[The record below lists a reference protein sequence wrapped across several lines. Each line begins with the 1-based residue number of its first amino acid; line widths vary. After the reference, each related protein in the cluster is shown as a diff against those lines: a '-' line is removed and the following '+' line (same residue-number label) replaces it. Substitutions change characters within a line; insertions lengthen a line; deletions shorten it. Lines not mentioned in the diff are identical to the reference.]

1 MKKLLITLFLA
12 VSTVVFS
19 FAQNELPEKARI
31 FLETHF
37 SNIQIQKVSRVD
49 IEQVQI
55 FKVLLADKTQ
65 IEFDQTGAWTKIN
78 YKKSPKTISYL
89 PETLQQEIE
98 SNKQIKKVREIET
111 DGYDIAIQLKNKKQ
125 VKGNKFGKLE
135 K

>member
-31 FLETHF
+31 FLEAHF

-98 SNKQIKKVREIET
+98 SNKQITR
-111 DGYDIAIQLKNKKQ
+111 LS
-125 VKGNKFGKLE
+125 
-135 K
+135 

>member
-19 FAQNELPEKARI
+19 FAQNELPEKASI
-31 FLETHF
+31 FLEAHF

-65 IEFDQTGAWTKIN
+65 IEFDQTPRLITKN
-78 YKKSPKTISYL
+78 HRKLFHTYQKLY
-89 PETLQQEIE
+89 
-98 SNKQIKKVREIET
+98 
-111 DGYDIAIQLKNKKQ
+111 NKK
-125 VKGNKFGKLE
+125 
-135 K
+135 